1 MAGTPEKKVKDAVK
15 KILNSHNAYYFSPVT
30 GGFGTSGIPDIVACI
45 KGKFIGIET
54 KAGKGKPTALQEK
67 NLMNIMN
74 TGGIAVLVN
83 EGGVE
88 TLKMFLDAELPE
100 QGMFLDLL
108 KEK

>member
-1 MAGTPEKKVKDAVK
+1 VASTPEKKVKDAVK

-45 KGKFIGIET
+45 QGKFIGIET

-88 TLKMFLDAELPE
+88 TLKLFLDAELPE